1 MNNKSGLLGLA
12 GVIFAAIL
20 LVVVKNVIPSLFRKL
35 MILAIIV
42 LVLVLLL
49 VAVVLYF
56 AFKKPKEKKNADND
70 AKAILTKGRQNLM
83 ELRRY
88 SMKMK
93 HQQVRKLNDEICG
106 VIDKILQTLSK
117 QPEDIPAVRKFF
129 NYYLPTLGG
138 ILEKFTRVENSGIP
152 SGETA
157 ESVISCLTDIKS
169 AMEKQYE
176 NLFEDDKLD
185 LSVEMEVLTAVCK
198 RDGLLEDDV
207 YKSRKSG
214 DFTL

>member
-1 MNNKSGLLGLA
+1 M
-12 GVIFAAIL
+12 
-20 LVVVKNVIPSLFRKL
+20 
-35 MILAIIV
+35 
-42 LVLVLLL
+42 
-49 VAVVLYF
+49 
-56 AFKKPKEKKNADND
+56 
-70 AKAILTKGRQNLM
+70 
-83 ELRRY
+83 
-88 SMKMK
+88 
-93 HQQVRKLNDEICG
+93 
-106 VIDKILQTLSK
+106 
-117 QPEDIPAVRKFF
+117 
-129 NYYLPTLGG
+129 
-138 ILEKFTRVENSGIP
+138 ENSGIP

-207 YKSRKSG
+207 SKSRKSG